1 MGLRLGGR
9 DCLLSWQPYSAPEL
23 YIRGATVDRSMILE
37 GLGERLTPLLMMT
50 VVVLAAIIFLAYTN
64 TRRSFDEIDL
74 MLKMFEDAEA
84 GKTIERPRRKVNDEY
99 DVIMNNILMM
109 FLNNTYLNI
118 QLKEK
123 AVPPAER

>member
-1 MGLRLGGR
+1 
-9 DCLLSWQPYSAPEL
+9 
-23 YIRGATVDRSMILE
+23 
-37 GLGERLTPLLMMT
+37 
-50 VVVLAAIIFLAYTN
+50 
-64 TRRSFDEIDL
+64 

-123 AVPPAER
+123 QYRQQNAELTALQLQINRTFCTTPCRRWIWRPASSMMTGASAPWWGMCQIF